1 MSGKNNPREEKK
13 YKNQIQRICIWNSFF
28 GEVEKKKTHNK
39 TKLTT

>member
-1 MSGKNNPREEKK
+1 VEEKSIRTK
-13 YKNQIQRICIWNSFF
+13 FKEYIVGIFF